1 VLGDYVA
8 GPSHVMP
15 TGGTAR
21 FASPL
26 NVMDF
31 VKISSIIALD
41 EITGQE
47 LSQVASI
54 IARTEGLTAH
64 AAAADF
70 RSPSLFREEDMP
82 G

>member
-1 VLGDYVA
+1 
-8 GPSHVMP
+8 
-15 TGGTAR
+15 
-21 FASPL
+21 
-26 NVMDF
+26 MDF

-70 RSPSLFREEDMP
+70 RSHSLFREEEWP